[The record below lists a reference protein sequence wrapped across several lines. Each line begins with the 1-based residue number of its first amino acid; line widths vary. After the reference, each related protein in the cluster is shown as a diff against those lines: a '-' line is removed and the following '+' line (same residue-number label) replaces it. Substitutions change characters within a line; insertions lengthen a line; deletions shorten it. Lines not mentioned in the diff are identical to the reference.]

1 MTKYVILYI
10 GLFFIPCIICPYI
23 LKHSFALSLLHLDIF
38 MFKGHMKRYPEHIE
52 LYIINEFISAYS
64 IRLALFLE
72 QFMHNFSNVTV
83 DQNYSF
89 GK

>member
-1 MTKYVILYI
+1 
-10 GLFFIPCIICPYI
+10 
-23 LKHSFALSLLHLDIF
+23 
-38 MFKGHMKRYPEHIE
+38 MFKGHMNRDPEHIE
-52 LYIINEFISAYS
+52 LYIINEFITAYS

-72 QFMHNFSNVTV
+72 QFMENFSNVTV

>member
-1 MTKYVILYI
+1 M

-23 LKHSFALSLLHLDIF
+23 LKNSFALSLLHPDIF
-38 MFKGHMKRYPEHIE
+38 MFKGHMKRYPAHIE

-64 IRLALFLE
+64 MNLALFLE
-72 QFMHNFSNVTV
+72 QFMQNFSDGTV